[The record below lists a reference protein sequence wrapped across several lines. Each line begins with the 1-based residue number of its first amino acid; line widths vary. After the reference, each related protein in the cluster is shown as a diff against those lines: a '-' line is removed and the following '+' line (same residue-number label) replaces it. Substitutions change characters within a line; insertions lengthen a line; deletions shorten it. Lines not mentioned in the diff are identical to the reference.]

1 MAGRNKDVISLKR
14 YKRKGTWN
22 IGTILFGVIF
32 IYLVVTVLTY
42 LTKDRIAVYEV
53 REGSILKN
61 TSFTC
66 IALRDENLVYAD
78 QEGYVNYFVE
88 AGQKVAVGNNVYTL
102 STNKIADTS
111 STESNDEVDLSTDEW
126 NSILMKVQSF
136 HENFRL
142 QNFKDVRVLKE
153 ETTALLQSNTNQNRV
168 TQLNTLLGEGSID
181 GLQVFQTQDDGIIE
195 YSYDGYEGLSMEDL
209 TEDEFSKEGY
219 AQDRYL
225 DIELILEDE
234 SGLKIPKS
242 AVTEKEFYLVP
253 EDYLTTGGASNNKG
267 VLRQTKNKKG
277 DSIVEFLDV
286 NVCYRDVENSMV
298 YLDPGDFQAGD
309 VLVRPESTETFTL
322 SKTGT
327 LKGVYNVNKG
337 YAVFKQVEILC
348 ESEEYYIIEEGN
360 SYGLSNYDHIALDGA
375 SVRENDIVS
384 Q

>member
-1 MAGRNKDVISLKR
+1 MLFRSINILDVRRLLTMRKTKAAIISTTATPAKPINKNS
-14 YKRKGTWN
+14 N
-22 IGTILFGVIF
+22 SGVIF

-153 ETTALLQSNTNQNRV
+153 ETTALLQR
-168 TQLNTLLGEGSID
+168 
-181 GLQVFQTQDDGIIE
+181 
-195 YSYDGYEGLSMEDL
+195 
-209 TEDEFSKEGY
+209 
-219 AQDRYL
+219 DR
-225 DIELILEDE
+225 
-234 SGLKIPKS
+234 KS
-242 AVTEKEFYLVP
+242 VV
-253 EDYLTTGGASNNKG
+253 
-267 VLRQTKNKKG
+267 
-277 DSIVEFLDV
+277 
-286 NVCYRDVENSMV
+286 
-298 YLDPGDFQAGD
+298 
-309 VLVRPESTETFTL
+309 
-322 SKTGT
+322 
-327 LKGVYNVNKG
+327 
-337 YAVFKQVEILC
+337 
-348 ESEEYYIIEEGN
+348 
-360 SYGLSNYDHIALDGA
+360 
-375 SVRENDIVS
+375 
-384 Q
+384 